1 MENIHI
7 RLKELR
13 KSLNLTQSEMAA
25 QLGMAQ
31 PAWARLESGGV
42 PDPRCST
49 IVQIC
54 KKFNVDPRWL
64 LGFIVFE
71 NQNSNKEG

>member
-13 KSLNLTQSEMAA
+13 KSQNLTQAEMAA
-25 QLGMAQ
+25 RLGMAQ
-31 PAWARLESGGV
+31 PAWARLEAGKV

-49 IVQIC
+49 IIQIC
-54 KKFNVDPRWL
+54 KEFNVDPRWL
-64 LGFIVFE
+64 MGFIVFE
-71 NQNSNKEG
+71 D